1 MAWLSGYR
9 FRKKIGITGQAGAG
23 TDYQVPLT
31 VHSGKWTSPTSF
43 DDPDSAWNTE
53 TLIYDGNTTTSGYTF
68 THDHYLELILD
79 SAIDTDTVRI
89 YGQIVDLTPPGAYYD
104 IEVDIDLFYGA
115 DWHNIFSGTIAKNT
129 WVEKTNPAGIK
140 SVTKA
145 RIKSNNASY
154 TTRIYEFE
162 FEARAGAGKVWLWD
176 YCTDFP
182 NDIRFTDDDGETE
195 LDHWCEDLTADPAK
209 FWIEVADDLDSNQD
223 IYIYFGKSRASTA
236 SNGVN
241 TFLLFD
247 DFDDETFDA
256 AKWARSDVSVVESG
270 GYIELQT
277 GANRWLKSQDDMLA
291 SIAVEGKA
299 YSHDTTYHASAQ
311 IEAGCTGNPAHVSY
325 SNLYCMPIHASNGRE
340 RLYDNGVLRT
350 ERTGLGLHNEE
361 WLSFSLKVNGTTIK
375 GWYISESNEISGTLG
390 SSNPSDPFGFFCY
403 GSLGGIY
410 TRYDDIRVR
419 KYIDPEPSV
428 GTPGNQE
435 VNPVIIMHHRKM
447 LEEE

>member
-236 SNGVN
+236 SNGAN
-241 TFLLFD
+241 TFIQYHGAATAKFLDALLSLGTQIRYRAKVMVLESTVNLWFGFSSTQD
-247 DFDDETFDA
+247 TNANQIRIQPYTDSGQNQKYFRTFKNSAMTSMNEAPCPTVDTWAILDILYDTTSAHGYVDDDEIGAGSTTNLPTVDMGLFFRQGDA
-256 AKWARSDVSVVESG
+256 GDAKQDWSFIGKYVS
-270 GYIELQT
+270 
-277 GANRWLKSQDDMLA
+277 
-291 SIAVEGKA
+291 
-299 YSHDTTYHASAQ
+299 
-311 IEAGCTGNPAHVSY
+311 
-325 SNLYCMPIHASNGRE
+325 
-340 RLYDNGVLRT
+340 
-350 ERTGLGLHNEE
+350 
-361 WLSFSLKVNGTTIK
+361 
-375 GWYISESNEISGTLG
+375 
-390 SSNPSDPFGFFCY
+390 
-403 GSLGGIY
+403 
-410 TRYDDIRVR
+410 
-419 KYIDPEPSV
+419 PEPSV